1 MNKPQPR
8 NSSTNNRALSTRIA
22 KIEREI
28 TPTIQMTG
36 MMTTTSG
43 PSTTVPMRRKF
54 RSTLT
59 SSSATGENF
68 TGSSLGLPD
77 GARILN
83 ATFKLLNGRK
93 LRVTANTDRLL
104 IGTDTAAAKGNLTR
118 ENTAPYNRFPV
129 VKVNIPDS
137 VARCIDSADTTNV
150 IFTVLGSALNS
161 GTSYTVDVE
170 ITALWES
177 NIY

>member
-1 MNKPQPR
+1 
-8 NSSTNNRALSTRIA
+8 
-22 KIEREI
+22 
-28 TPTIQMTG
+28 MTG

-43 PSTTVPMRRKF
+43 PSTTIPMRRKF

-59 SSSATGENF
+59 ASTAGGESF

-93 LRVTANTDRLL
+93 LRVTVVSDKVM
-104 IGTDTAAAKGNLTR
+104 IGTDPAAAKGNLTR
-118 ENTAPYNRFPV
+118 EATAPYNRFPV

-137 VARCIDSADTTNV
+137 IARCIDSNATDP
-150 IFTVLGSALNS
+150 IFTVLGTALNS
-161 GTSYTVDVE
+161 GTAYTIDVE
-170 ITALWES
+170 VTALWES